1 MEMAN
6 ESDDENVELISRK
19 QVAQRLDVQQRAN
32 SVGLKTQ
39 TVSAPLVENSS
50 LSRRAA
56 IGLLL
61 VLASV
66 LLVTIFSQLHEASSP
81 ASHSSKP
88 VIDSSS
94 NSHSV
99 ATNADYLKTS
109 GDIILKSLTQIKD
122 YWRIRDY
129 PLFLSTMD
137 IPAESWEIQK
147 NKFILQ
153 IIRQQQSLSRGKFV
167 VAFTGSSVTA
177 GHDNFVSD
185 MYSEVFQQVSA
196 PAFSALNIT
205 LEASEVVCGA
215 LISF

>member
-1 MEMAN
+1 MMIDVVTEKKKEKKNDVVLTFPSLHFCKRLRLIAFETRGEVQMEMAN

-109 GDIILKSLTQIKD
+109 GDIILKSL
-122 YWRIRDY
+122 
-129 PLFLSTMD
+129 
-137 IPAESWEIQK
+137 
-147 NKFILQ
+147 KFIL
-153 IIRQQQSLSRGKFV
+153 IHRTHEF
-167 VAFTGSSVTA
+167 
-177 GHDNFVSD
+177 
-185 MYSEVFQQVSA
+185 
-196 PAFSALNIT
+196 
-205 LEASEVVCGA
+205 
-215 LISF
+215 LI